1 MAQGA
6 VVVTGAS
13 TGIGNACAL
22 KLDAAGFRVFAGVR
36 KDADAEALRKAAS
49 ERLTPICL
57 DVTDAT
63 QIAQATEQVRAAVGE
78 AGLAG
83 LVNNAGIGVGGP
95 LEFLPIDELRRQFD
109 VNVIGLV
116 AVTQAFLAL
125 LRQGRGRIVNMG
137 SVSGRIAMP
146 FVGPYTASKHALEAL
161 SDSLRM
167 ELKPW
172 GIHVA
177 LIEPGV
183 IATPIWQKSREA
195 GDALRKAI
203 PEEGLQLY
211 SQVIERFEEEI
222 RKIERAGHPPEVV
235 ADAVHHALTAAR
247 PRTRYLV
254 GKTARL
260 QVCLSHLPDRLRDAL
275 LLRAMG
281 IR

>member
-1 MAQGA
+1 MAHGA

-49 ERLTPICL
+49 ERLTPIRL

-63 QIAQATEQVRAAVGE
+63 QIAQAAEQVRAAVGE
-78 AGLAG
+78 EGLAG

-95 LEFLPIDELRRQFD
+95 LEFVPIDELRRQFD

-137 SVSGRIAMP
+137 SVSGRVAMA
-146 FVGPYTASKHALEAL
+146 FVGPYAASKHALEAL

-222 RKIERAGHPPEVV
+222 RKVERAGHPPEVV

-254 GKTARL
+254 GKAARL

-281 IR
+281 MR

>member
-1 MAQGA
+1 MAHGA

-49 ERLTPICL
+49 ERLTPIHL
-57 DVTDAT
+57 DVSDAT
-63 QIAQATEQVRAAVGE
+63 QIGQAAEQVGAAVGE

-95 LEFLPIDELRRQFD
+95 IEFVPIDDLRRQFE

-116 AVTQAFLAL
+116 AVTQAFLGL

-137 SVSGRIAMP
+137 SASGRIAMA
-146 FVGPYTASKHALEAL
+146 FVGPYAASKHALEAL

-167 ELKPW
+167 ELRPW

-203 PEEGLQLY
+203 PEQGLQLY
-211 SQVIERFEEEI
+211 RQVIERFEEEI
-222 RKIERAGHPPEVV
+222 GKVERAGHPPEVV
-235 ADAVHHALTAAR
+235 AEVVHHALTAAR
-247 PRTRYLV
+247 PRTRYLC
-254 GKTARL
+254 GKAARL
-260 QVCLSHLPDRLRDAL
+260 QVALTHLPDRLRDAL